1 MSCYIKERAA
11 EIETAIKLWSQ
22 VLDDFQLKCVKKD
35 YTVNQFTSRLC
46 YLITDDL
53 TARGIGKGSNSV
65 EIDISAS
72 FEALE
77 YYLSGYCFH
86 QYPILF
92 GSLLEISKNYSLILN
107 RCHLEKMM
115 NDSNVKLSLPWVVYE
130 DILSKKQHAT
140 PLAAVDLFYQANLLE
155 NDTFDYAN
163 SSFYAASNGLAI
175 GATYEESVI
184 HGALEIIERDAYSY
198 FLIDT
203 YLLNKSPLVL
213 NIKTLPT
220 DIISLIDHIE
230 KNYLNKMIILKMPS
244 RFGVHAY
251 LATFLN
257 KTFEIQPR
265 GTGASL
271 NAKYA
276 LERAIF
282 ELIQTYN
289 LMHGSYIESKIN
301 MQRLNNNILIKNFLE
316 LNLSRFYQNSAHI
329 NFDCS
334 SNEIQFITLSTYLE
348 KLVELIFTQ
357 SSLLVNVVY
366 QNLNGLTCTRVI
378 IPEAEEFFLATHYVK
393 LTPKSYMQSYIT
405 NESGK
410 EFIWDH
416 FE

>member
-1 MSCYIKERAA
+1 MYA
-11 EIETAIKLWSQ
+11 
-22 VLDDFQLKCVKKD
+22 KKD
-35 YTVNQFTSRLC
+35 YSFNQFTSRLC
-46 YLITDDL
+46 YLTTNDL

-92 GSLLEISKNYSLILN
+92 GSPKLDMSKHVILSFSTAVMADN
-107 RCHLEKMM
+107 VM
-115 NDSNVKLSLPWVVYE
+115 NESSVDLSLPWVVYE
-130 DILSKKQHAT
+130 DILSRKQYAT

-155 NDTFDYAN
+155 NDTFDYAS
-163 SSFYAASNGLAI
+163 SSFYAASNGLAS

-203 YLLNKSPLVL
+203 YFLNKTPLVL
-213 NIKTLPT
+213 NKKTLSA
-220 DIISLIDHIE
+220 DLISLIDRIE
-230 KNYLNKMIILKMPS
+230 KNYINKIIIIKMPS
-244 RFGVHAY
+244 RFGAHAY
-251 LATFLN
+251 LATFLD

-271 NAKYA
+271 NAKHA
-276 LERAIF
+276 LERALF

-289 LMHGSYIESKIN
+289 LMHGSYIESKMN
-301 MQRLNNNILIKNFLE
+301 KQLLNNNILIKNFLE
-316 LNLSRFYQNSAHI
+316 LNLSRFHQNSAYI
-329 NFDCS
+329 NFDD
-334 SNEIQFITLSTYLE
+334 NEMQFITLSAYLD
-348 KLVELIFTQ
+348 KLIELISAQ

-366 QNLNGLTCTRVI
+366 QNPNGLTCTRVN

-393 LTPKSYMQSYIT
+393 LTPTSNMQSYIT
-405 NESGK
+405 KESGT